1 MGQEEKR
8 KGGGKREQAGDRK
21 EKEGKEKEGKGGKVL
36 PTSHDHY
43 MTG

>member
-21 EKEGKEKEGKGGKVL
+21 EKEGKGGKVL